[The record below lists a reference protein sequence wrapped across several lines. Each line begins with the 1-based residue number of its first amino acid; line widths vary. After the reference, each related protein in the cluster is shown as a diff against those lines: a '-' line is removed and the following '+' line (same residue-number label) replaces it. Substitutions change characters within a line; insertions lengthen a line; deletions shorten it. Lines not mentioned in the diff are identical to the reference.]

1 MTDGHAR
8 EASSNQPLWDDSR
21 PPVRK
26 MGAPR
31 LRARELVD
39 MCLGDVF
46 TVGDRLRDVG
56 VGDDGDR

>member
-1 MTDGHAR
+1 
-8 EASSNQPLWDDSR
+8 
-21 PPVRK
+21 

-31 LRARELVD
+31 LQARELVD